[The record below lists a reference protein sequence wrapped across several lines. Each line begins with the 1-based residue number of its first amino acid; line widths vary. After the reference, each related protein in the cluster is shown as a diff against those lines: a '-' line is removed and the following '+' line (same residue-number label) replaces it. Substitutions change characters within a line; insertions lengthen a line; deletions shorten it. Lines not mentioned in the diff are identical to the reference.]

1 MNGVEH
7 ESVNNGAQKLR
18 SLALRVISSIILI
31 PIVVSAIHFG
41 ERGFTALV
49 AFLCVVMVFEWTR
62 MVERK
67 EFSPAFYVLAGG
79 AAAAMFAASSGKFLL
94 AFAIAVT
101 GGALAWLTVPKSSDA
116 RQWVLATSLYIIV
129 PSLALVWLR
138 LDAEQGRSFTF
149 LLFLIVW
156 AADIGAFI
164 FGKLIGGPII
174 SHALSPSKTWAGIG
188 GGVCGGILA
197 GALAAP
203 FFFGS
208 EMALAGAL
216 LGSGLGASSVLGDL
230 AESRIKRNFGVKDI
244 SSFIPGH
251 GGVLDRLDGMIF
263 ATIAMTGVYFVY
275 MLL

>member
-1 MNGVEH
+1 MNEPESDSVE
-7 ESVNNGAQKLR
+7 SGAQKLR
-18 SLALRVISSIILI
+18 SLTLRIISSIILI

-41 ERGFTALV
+41 GRGFAAMV
-49 AFLCVVMVFEWTR
+49 AFLSVVMVFEWTR
-62 MVERK
+62 MVEGK
-67 EFSPAFYVLAGG
+67 EFSPAFYVLA
-79 AAAAMFAASSGKFLL
+79 AASTFAMFAGVSGEYLL
-94 AFAIAVT
+94 AFSAAVT
-101 GGALAWLTVPKSSDA
+101 GGALAWVTVRRTPSA
-116 RQWVLATSLYIIV
+116 GQWVLATPLYIII
-129 PSLALVWLR
+129 PALALVWLR
-138 LDAEQGRSFTF
+138 LDADQGRSFTF
-149 LLFLIVW
+149 LLFVIVW
-156 AADIGAFI
+156 SADIGAFI

-188 GGVCGGILA
+188 GGVGGGILA
-197 GALAAP
+197 GASAAP
-203 FFFGS
+203 LFFGP

-263 ATIAMTGVYFVY
+263 ATGAMTGVYFVY